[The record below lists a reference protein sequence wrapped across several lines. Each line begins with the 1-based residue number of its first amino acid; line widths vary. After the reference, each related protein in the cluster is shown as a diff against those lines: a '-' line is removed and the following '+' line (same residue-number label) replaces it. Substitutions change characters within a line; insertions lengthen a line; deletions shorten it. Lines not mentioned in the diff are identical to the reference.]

1 MTILQKVIGAFADAF
16 SWLQEHLADRDVV
29 NAIYEDLGADPIEAG
44 DPPKFPKANLESIA
58 RYRDAV
64 DPTPE
69 AFLEAFDDVV
79 ALIEALA
86 NIKDKNGRTDESLV
100 HGVLGLLVTNYARFN
115 WPILYWFA
123 EPVFFLEGLATSDPV
138 VKGNTVAFTNGL
150 KKVGAFTLDSFR
162 NPFDSYDKAK
172 DFISNF
178 DEHFPL
184 KTEADAKR
192 LADFTLLP
200 LAIALAYFEKGLL
213 EKQTESPTP
222 FGRRE
227 AVLIADSIYGWDPSP
242 VSTTPVAD
250 RIADRTLTFSLI
262 GIKEET
268 ADEGELKGAINCT
281 MTWVPSD
288 HGDPGLLFALGG
300 SGQVESELG
309 DGWKLVVKMSSAS
322 AMDFL
327 IRKGAPLVNGPI
339 DGSASFTIEKPLRES
354 GLPNVFPDRKG
365 TRLEFERIAF
375 SGEISSRE
383 AGVKMLAQNS
393 ALVLAVN
400 KDGDGFLKEIL
411 SAGETR
417 IAFDLGLGLSS
428 ERGFYIEGGTGL
440 EVVLPIGR
448 KLGPV
453 TVHQLLL
460 SLVAT
465 TEAKPA
471 HITTEISVGLS
482 VKLGPV
488 EASVDRLGFQMR
500 LAFPEKGKPD
510 FSVGFKPPNGVGLSI
525 DAAGVTGGGFLTFDP
540 GKGQYAGVVQLNLE
554 SGITVKGVG
563 LIATRL
569 PNNKKGFSLLIII
582 TAEKLE
588 LQLGLGFMLTGI
600 GGLLAINRTFD
611 QDALRTG
618 LKNHTLD
625 SVLFPKDPIRN
636 APQIL
641 SNLNKVFPP
650 AKGHHLFG
658 PMVQITWR
666 KLITMNLGL
675 ILEIGARLRLLVLGQ
690 VLAILP
696 KPEHDL
702 IRLQLD
708 AIGVIDFDQGTASL
722 DATLYDSRLVN
733 KFVLTGDMAMR
744 LKWESP
750 RNFALAVG
758 GLHPAFN
765 PPPNFPKLER
775 IAINLTTGDNPRLRC
790 EAYFAITSNTVQFG
804 ARAELFASA
813 HGFSIHGELGF
824 DVLIQLDPFHFVADF
839 RAQVQ
844 LKRGSTN
851 LFKVKLEGELSGPR
865 PLHIKGKATFEIF
878 WWDVSIRFDKTL
890 IEGAKPPRPDP
901 VEVLPLLKEALG
913 NSANWV
919 GVLPNGLRQ
928 MATLRPRQGGANE
941 VLLHPLGTLT
951 VKQSVVPLNTS
962 ISRFGPAAPAGA
974 RLFRISG
981 VSLGGNDELPQ
992 TVTDFFAPAQ
1002 FNDMSDD
1009 EKLSSPSFEP
1019 MAAGVSFGSD
1029 EFTFPPE
1036 KAGPT
1041 SEANWLEAKTI
1052 EFETI
1057 IIDKERNETRS
1068 DRGDQSKPKYQLLPG
1083 LLAKQFRFGAAG
1095 ASDLRRTGRDKY
1107 RAATGK
1113 YKVTKEG
1120 WSIVAT
1126 GDLSVQP
1133 VAGVEAGK
1141 SATYSE
1147 AVQALRVIK
1156 RQDLTKASGLKVMR
1170 LSELK

>member
-16 SWLQEHLADRDVV
+16 SWFQEHLADQDVV
-29 NAIYEDLGADPIEAG
+29 NAIYEDLGVDPKEVG
-44 DPPKFPKANLESIA
+44 ETPKLPEGSLDSIA
-58 RYRDAV
+58 KYRDAAN
-64 DPTPE
+64 PTPE
-69 AFLEAFDDVV
+69 AFLEAFDDVIAV
-79 ALIEALA
+79 IEALA
-86 NIKDKNGRTDESLV
+86 NIKGKNGNIDESLA

-115 WPILYWFA
+115 FPKLYWFA
-123 EPVFFLEGLATSDPV
+123 EPVFFLEGLATSDPI

-150 KKVGAFTLDSFR
+150 KKVGALTLDSFSR
-162 NPFDSYDKAK
+162 SPLTTGKKIK
-172 DFISNF
+172 DFIGAL

-192 LADFTLLP
+192 LADFILLP
-200 LAIALAYFEKGLL
+200 LAIGLAIFEKGLL

-222 FGRRE
+222 FGKRE
-227 AVLIADSIYGWDPSP
+227 AVLIADSIYGWDGPV

-268 ADEGELKGAINCT
+268 ADAGELKGAINCT
-281 MTWVPSD
+281 MTWVPRE
-288 HGDPGLLFALGG
+288 HGGPGLLFAIGG

-309 DGWKLVVKMSSAS
+309 NGWKLVVKISSAS
-322 AMDFL
+322 AVDFL
-327 IRKGAPLVNGPI
+327 IRKPPLVNGPM
-339 DGSASFTIEKPLRES
+339 DASASFTVEKPLTES
-354 GLPNVFPDRKG
+354 GLPNFFPDRKG
-365 TRLEFERIAF
+365 TRLEFERLAF
-375 SGEISSRE
+375 SGEIT
-383 AGVKMLAQNS
+383 ACGAVIKVLAQNS
-393 ALVLAVN
+393 ALVLVN

-411 SAGETR
+411 PAGETR
-417 IAFDLGLGLSS
+417 INFDLGLGLSS
-428 ERGFYIEGGTGL
+428 ERGFYVEGGTGL
-440 EVVLPIGR
+440 EVVIPIGK
-448 KLGPV
+448 KLGPA

-460 SLVAT
+460 SLAAT

-471 HITTEISVGLS
+471 HITTEVSLGLGA
-482 VKLGPV
+482 KIGPV
-488 EASVDRLGFQMR
+488 EASVDRVGFQMR
-500 LAFPEKGKPD
+500 LALPQKGKPD
-510 FSVGFKPPNGVGLSI
+510 FSVGFKPPKGVGLSI
-525 DAAGVTGGGFLTFDP
+525 DATGVTGGGFLTFDP
-540 GKGQYAGVVQLNLE
+540 AKGQYSGVLQLNLE
-554 SGITVKGVG
+554 GGIAVKAIG
-563 LIATRL
+563 LLDTHL
-569 PNNKKGFSLLIII
+569 PENKKGFSLLIII
-582 TAEKLE
+582 TVENFE
-588 LQLGLGFMLTGI
+588 LQLGLGFRLTGI
-600 GGLLAINRTFD
+600 GGLLALNRTFD
-611 QDALRTG
+611 QKALRSG

-625 SVLFPKDPIRN
+625 SVMFPKDPIRN
-636 APQIL
+636 APQLL

-650 AKGHHLFG
+650 AKGRHLFG
-658 PMVQITWR
+658 PMVQIKWAE
-666 KLITMNLGL
+666 LITMNLAL
-675 ILEIGARLRLLVLGQ
+675 ILEIEGKTPKRLLVLGQ
-690 VLAILP
+690 VTAILP
-696 KPEHDL
+696 KKEHDL

-722 DATLYDSRLVN
+722 DAALYDSRLAN

-744 LKWESP
+744 LRWESS

-775 IAINLTTGDNPRLRC
+775 ITINLTAGDNPRLRC
-790 EAYFAITSNTVQFG
+790 EAYFAITSNTLQFG
-804 ARAELFASA
+804 ARAELYASA

-824 DVLIQLDPFHFVADF
+824 DVLIQLDPFAFVADF

-851 LFKVKLEGELSGPR
+851 LFKVKVEGELTGPR

-878 WWDVSIRFDKTL
+878 WWDISIRFDKTL
-890 IEGAKPPRPDP
+890 IGGAKPPRPEP

-928 MATLRPRQGGANE
+928 VATLRQRLAAVNE

-951 VKQSVVPLNTS
+951 VKQTVVPLNTS
-962 ISRFGPAAPAGA
+962 ISRFGPAVPAGA
-974 RLFRISG
+974 RLFRISS
-981 VSLGGNDELPQ
+981 VSLGGSDESPQ

-1002 FNDMSDD
+1002 FNEMSDD
-1009 EKLSSPSFEP
+1009 QKLSSPSFEP

-1029 EFTFPPE
+1029 EFSFPPE
-1036 KAGPT
+1036 KVGGD
-1041 SEANWLEAKTI
+1041 ANWLEAKTI

-1068 DRGDQSKPKYQLLPG
+1068 DRGNQSKPKYQLHPELF
-1083 LLAKQFRFGAAG
+1083 AKQFRFGAAG
-1095 ASDLRRTGRDKY
+1095 TSDLRRSGRDKY
-1107 RAATGK
+1107 RGATGK

-1141 SATYSE
+1141 TATYSE
-1147 AVQALRVIK
+1147 AVEALRGIK